1 MGRFVI
7 KPALS
12 GVRFDLQAAN
22 YETIAN
28 SENYSSEAACRRGI
42 DSVIKNAAVA
52 LVEDRTKDN
61 FTVRKNPKFEVYQDG
76 SGLFRF
82 RLKAKNGE
90 VIAVSEGYK
99 AKASCLNGIKSV
111 VRNSAAAEIVSRLDV

>member
-22 YETIAN
+22 YETIAS
-28 SENYSSEAACRRGI
+28 SESYSTEAACRKGI
-42 DSVIKNAAVA
+42 DNLIKCAALA
-52 LVEDRTKDN
+52 SVEDRTKEN
-61 FTVRKNPKFEVYQDG
+61 YTVRKNPKFEVYQDG
-76 SGLFRF
+76 AGRFRF
-82 RLKAKNGE
+82 RLRAKNGE
-90 VIAVSEGYK
+90 VIAASEGYK

-111 VRNSAAAEIVSRLDV
+111 IRNAAATEVVSRLDT